1 MCRVCVCVSGH
12 SVAGVTLP
20 GPLSLLSAQSTIIHN
35 NYQPSF
41 YQQCQQKSTIKSNFQ
56 LSLCLQYHQ
65 AHPPCHCHTEDDDEP
80 TIKTSWFDLELR
92 TVLTNKTSDLKNDA
106 SLQMYFQCSACSSFP
121 SSRLFLFFFVRL
133 HRSSRQMTLIENDVP

>member
-1 MCRVCVCVSGH
+1 MSQSTQCLGSVVPLAMIVSNSFICFNISISLIKEQLFFTGSSNKGVLFVSSVCVSGH

-41 YQQCQQKSTIKSNFQ
+41 YQQCQQKSTIKSNTQ

-65 AHPPCHCHTEDDDEP
+65 AHQPCLCHTGDDDEP
-80 TIKTSWFDLELR
+80 TIKTSWFDLELP
-92 TVLTNKTSDLKNDA
+92 TYVQS
-106 SLQMYFQCSACSSFP
+106 
-121 SSRLFLFFFVRL
+121 
-133 HRSSRQMTLIENDVP
+133 